1 MGAAHDLEPG
11 VLHSWLF
18 KTGFHQCRPHD
29 PSLFVIAQIA
39 ESYRVLT
46 SNKEGNVICEIDGWV
61 LGGRAVGGAGA
72 GAVLT
77 TGGFEQ
83 CRRNDPL

>member
-1 MGAAHDLEPG
+1 M
-11 VLHSWLF
+11 
-18 KTGFHQCRPHD
+18 
-29 PSLFVIAQIA
+29 
-39 ESYRVLT
+39 
-46 SNKEGNVICEIDGWV
+46 ICEIDGWV

-83 CRRNDPL
+83 GRPHDPL